1 MGTKMLC
8 PTCRCINPGSA
19 KFCIECGSEMG
30 TPCSKCST
38 LLPATAKFCF
48 ECGVQVD
55 QVELKEA
62 EFTSPKN
69 YIPKHLADRIIAARD
84 SLIGERKQVTVLYS
98 DVKGSTN
105 LISAQDAETADALLH
120 PIVKIMINAVHRYEG
135 TVTRVAGDGIMALF
149 GAPIA
154 HEDHAVRAC
163 FAALTMQ
170 RAVREHNVELRR
182 EHGISI
188 QIRIGLNSGEAVV
201 RSIGNDLFMEY
212 TAMGKTAHLAA
223 RMEQLADPGSI
234 FLSDVTHRLAEGFI
248 DVRELGK
255 VPVKGFEDPVDVY
268 ELISAYATRRR
279 FQAAALKGLTT
290 FVGRRNEFDT
300 LERAFARALQGHG
313 QMVAVVGEAAVGKS
327 RLFYE
332 FTHSPRTTD
341 WLVLEGGSSS
351 FGKAT
356 PFLPVVDLLKSYF
369 NIETADDDR
378 TVQEKVSGKILTLD
392 KSLAPFIPVFNSLF
406 DVPID
411 DPQWEAMDASERR
424 LKTLN
429 ACKLL
434 LVNESLKNPLILVF
448 EDLHWIDSK
457 TQAFFDSFV
466 DILPTTRI
474 LLLVNYRP
482 EYRHSWGGR
491 PFYTQIYLESLSAR
505 SARELLDIT
514 LGTSPNLSSLK
525 ELLIEQT
532 EGNPFFIEES
542 VRTLVETETLL
553 GKPGNYN
560 LAKVIDAIEIPATV
574 QAVLAARIDRLPAKE
589 KLTLQTA
596 SVIGET
602 FLLSLLASISEQT
615 EEELHSV
622 VDQLQALEFVYETA
636 LFPEHE
642 YTFKHGLTYQV
653 AYSSLLRERRRLL
666 HSQILQ
672 TLETKYGE
680 PRGEDVNRFAYHAF
694 EGKIWPKALVYLR
707 SAGTKA
713 AIRSAYREAVVFFE
727 RALMALK
734 HLPEDRE
741 TLSQA
746 LDIQFELRTSL
757 FPLGKHKEVLKCLQ
771 TAGEL
776 SEGLKDP
783 LRQAWVSIY
792 KCHYF
797 WIVGQSAKAYGQGH
811 SAVSV
816 AASSSNF
823 PLNVTINYYLGL
835 ACLSVGKYTEAI
847 KCFRDNAESLKD
859 DAIRERYGVA
869 GYPAAMSASYM
880 AWALSECGRFSE
892 GLRFGQNGVLLAKEI
907 NHAWTLATA
916 SWGLASLYINRRDS
930 HAAINLLEQALP
942 LAKEWYLDALTPGI
956 QGSLGF
962 AYAISGRLEEGLQM
976 LKEAVKDIEASGRLA
991 FHTLFNVYLGEVL
1004 LRTSDYDEAEV
1015 IADKALN
1022 LARER
1027 GEKSFEAMALHL
1039 MADLCAHRSSANKQR
1054 VERLYSESI
1063 ALARKLN
1070 MRPLVARCILG
1081 LGDLL
1086 RQLKNTDQ
1094 SREKYLIALSDFR
1107 DMQMQHFV
1115 TVTETALRDV
1125 RRMNSD

>member
-1 MGTKMLC
+1 MQC
-8 PTCRCINPGSA
+8 PSCRCINPGGA
-19 KFCIECGSEMG
+19 KFCIECGSQMG

-48 ECGVQVD
+48 ECGVPVD

-84 SLIGERKQVTVLYS
+84 SLIGERKQVTVLFS

-105 LISAQDAETADALLH
+105 LISDQDAETADALLH
-120 PIVKIMINAVHRYEG
+120 PIIKLMINAVHRYEG

-163 FAALTMQ
+163 FAALVMQ
-170 RAVREHNVELRR
+170 RTVREHNVELRH

-234 FLSDVTHRLAEGFI
+234 FLSGVTCRLAEGFI
-248 DVRELGK
+248 DVKDLGK

-268 ELISAYATRRR
+268 ELTSAYATRRR
-279 FQAAALKGLTT
+279 LEAAALRGLTT
-290 FVGRRNEFDT
+290 FVGRSDEFGA
-300 LERAFARALQGHG
+300 LEQAFARVSQGHG

-332 FTHSPRTTD
+332 FTHSPHTAG
-341 WLVLEGGSSS
+341 WLVLEGSSSS

-356 PFLPVVDLLKSYF
+356 PFLPVIDLLKSYF
-369 NIETADDDR
+369 DVEAADDHR

-392 KSLAPFIPVFNSLF
+392 KSLTPFIPVFNGLL
-406 DVPID
+406 DVPVN

-424 LKTLN
+424 LKTLD

-434 LVNESLKNPLILVF
+434 LVRESQATPLVLVF

-457 TQAFFDSFV
+457 TQAFLDSFV
-466 DILPTTRI
+466 DVLPSTQI

-482 EYRHSWGGR
+482 EYQHSWGGR
-491 PFYTQIYLESLSAR
+491 PFYTQIYLKSLSAR
-505 SARELLDIT
+505 NALELLDIK
-514 LGTSPNLSSLK
+514 LGADPNLSPLK
-525 ELLIEQT
+525 EQLVEQT

-553 GKPGNYN
+553 GEPGNYY
-560 LAKVIDAIEIPATV
+560 LAKVVENIEIPENV
-574 QAVLAARIDRLPAKE
+574 QAVLAARIDRLPVKE
-589 KLTLQTA
+589 KLTLQTS

-602 FLLSLLASISEQT
+602 FLLSLLDTITEQA
-615 EEELHSV
+615 EDELHSIL
-622 VDQLQALEFVYETA
+622 DHLQALEFLYETA

-653 AYSSLLRERRRLL
+653 AYNSLLRERRRLL
-666 HSQILQ
+666 HSQILE
-672 TLETKYGE
+672 TLETKYGD
-680 PRGEDVNRFAYHAF
+680 PRSEDVNRLAHHAF
-694 EGKIWPKALVYLR
+694 EGEVWSKALVYLR
-707 SAGTKA
+707 AAGTKA
-713 AIRSAYREAVVFFE
+713 AKRSAYSEAVICFE
-727 RALMALK
+727 RSLIALR
-734 HLPEDRE
+734 HLPENRE
-741 TLSQA
+741 MLSQA

-757 FPLGKHKEVLKCLQ
+757 FPLGKHEDVLKCLQ
-771 TAGEL
+771 AAGEL

-783 LRQAWVSIY
+783 VRQTWVAIY

-797 WIVGQSAKAYGQGH
+797 WIVGRSAKAYEQGY
-811 SAVSV
+811 SAVSMANSV
-816 AASSSNF
+816 SHF
-823 PLNVTINYYLGL
+823 PLTVTINYYLGL
-835 ACLSVGKYTEAI
+835 CCLSVGEYTGAI
-847 KCFRDNAESLKD
+847 KFFHNNVESLED
-859 DAIRERYGVA
+859 DATRERYGVA
-869 GYPAAMSASYM
+869 GYPAAMSATYM

-892 GLRFGQNGVLLAKEI
+892 GLRYGQDGVSLAKEI
-907 NHAWTLATA
+907 NHAWTLVTA

-942 LAKEWYLDALTPGI
+942 LSKEWHLDALTPGVK
-956 QGSLGF
+956 GSLGF

-976 LKEAVKDIEASGRLA
+976 LEEAVKDIEASGRLA

-1004 LRTSDYDEAEV
+1004 FKTSGYDDAQT
-1015 IADKALN
+1015 IIDKALN

-1027 GEKSFEAMALHL
+1027 GEKGFEAMALHL
-1039 MADLCAHRSSANKQR
+1039 MAEVCAHKSSASRENAEQ
-1054 VERLYSESI
+1054 LYTESI
-1063 ALARKLN
+1063 ELARKLN
-1070 MRPLVARCILG
+1070 MRPLVARCHLG
-1081 LGDLL
+1081 LGYLL
-1086 RQLKNTDQ
+1086 REFKKADQ
-1094 SREKYLIALSDFR
+1094 AHENYLIALSDFR
-1107 DMQMQHFV
+1107 DMQMHHFV
-1115 TVTETALRDV
+1115 TVTETALR
-1125 RRMNSD
+1125 NF